1 MRKGRIVH
9 GASLTWLLFFCKW
22 LSSEPFPFG
31 RSQSKSSS
39 LLGETE
45 VLLAVGRRFADHHSA
60 LAQILEMGKGRK
72 ASGTRQGRVQADI
85 DPGDERRNRP
95 RAVGQRGP
103 GRDFALAP
111 GVDERPD

>member
-1 MRKGRIVH
+1 MRKGSIVH

-45 VLLAVGRRFADHHSA
+45 VLLAAGRPFADHHSA

-72 ASGTRQGRVQADI
+72 ASGMRQGRVQADI
-85 DPGDERRNRP
+85 DPGDERRTRP
-95 RAVGQRGP
+95 RAVGQRGQD
-103 GRDFALAP
+103 RDLPRAP
-111 GVDERPD
+111 GGDQGAE